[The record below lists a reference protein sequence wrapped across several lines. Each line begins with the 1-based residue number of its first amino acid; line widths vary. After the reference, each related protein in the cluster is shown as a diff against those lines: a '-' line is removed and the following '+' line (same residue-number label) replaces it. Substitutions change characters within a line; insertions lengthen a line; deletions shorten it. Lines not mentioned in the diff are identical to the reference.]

1 MSGGT
6 ETAAASW
13 PRVRSGMRVVALFWR
28 ISPRTVCVVLG
39 LTLITGLLPSLQIKV
54 TQAAVQSVVDAIR
67 VGGDTTRAALV
78 NGGLLALLAVL
89 AHLFGTWEQYARMLL
104 QLQFT
109 YRINERLMSKATRLD
124 LEQYENADTYDVLQR
139 ANREGA
145 SRPFQ
150 IFQGIIEVGQ
160 NTVQL
165 ASVAG
170 VLLSWNIWVGL
181 LILASPA
188 PSIAA
193 SLIYGRRGYTVERER
208 TSKRRMM
215 QYLQYLTTTD
225 RTFKEVRLFALG
237 DELVG
242 RYRALSQEFYGTDRV
257 LARKQAFAAF
267 PLGLV
272 SVLVSSGA
280 LVYALATTATAAAVG
295 RLAAYTQAIN
305 LVQTSAHSV
314 LFGIGELYRNVL
326 FVGNVFEYLDLPESR
341 ISGGTRKFPAELEHG
356 IEFHDVSFTYPGTE
370 HPVFAGLSC
379 MIPAGRCT
387 AIVGHNG
394 AGKTT
399 LVKLLGRLY
408 EPTSG
413 EILIDG
419 VPIQEYDLAD
429 LRANIGVIFQD
440 FVQYEMTAAENIG
453 FGSITNLA
461 DRDRVRRAGRDS
473 SADAFLSRLPDDY
486 DSVLGKM
493 FEGGRQLSIGQWQK
507 VALSRAFMRR
517 APLVVLDEPT
527 ASIDAEAEA
536 EIFGKLQEIAAGAT
550 AVLIAH
556 RFSTVR
562 MADEILVLEQGALIE
577 QGSHRELMRLN
588 GAYARLFT
596 LQAAGYLD
604 DDSVADKEGR
614 SPTEK

>member
-1 MSGGT
+1 MSDT
-6 ETAAASW
+6 EVAAAPAGRW
-13 PRVRSGMRVVALFWR
+13 PRLRTGARVVALFWR
-28 ISPRTVCVVLG
+28 LSPRTVCVVLG
-39 LTLITGLLPSLQIKV
+39 LTLVTGLLPSLQIKL
-54 TQAAVQSVVDAIR
+54 TQEAVQGVVDAIQ
-67 VGGDTTRAALV
+67 GGGSTRSAV
-78 NGGLLALLAVL
+78 VTGCLLAALAVL
-89 AHLFGTWEQYARMLL
+89 MHLFSTWEQYAKMLL
-104 QLQFT
+104 QLQFV
-109 YRINERLMSKATRLD
+109 YRVNERLMGKATRLD
-124 LEQYENADTYDVLQR
+124 LEQFENAETYDILQR
-139 ANREGA
+139 ANRDGT
-145 SRPFQ
+145 SRPYQ

-160 NTVQL
+160 SAVQL

-170 VLLSWNIWVGL
+170 VLLSWNVWVGL
-181 LILASPA
+181 LILVSPA

-208 TSKRRMM
+208 ASKRRLM

-225 RTFKEVRLFALG
+225 RTFKEVRLFNLG
-237 DELVG
+237 GLFVG
-242 RYRALSQEFYGTDRV
+242 RYRALSEEFYGTDRV

-267 PLGLV
+267 PLGLL

-305 LVQTSAHSV
+305 MVQASAHSV
-314 LFGIGELYRNVL
+314 LFGVGELYRNIL

-341 ISGGTRKFPAELEHG
+341 ITGGTRKFPAELRQG
-356 IEFHDVSFTYPGTE
+356 IEFREVSFAYPGTDR
-370 HPVFAGLSC
+370 PVFSGLSC
-379 MIPAGRCT
+379 TIPAGRCT

-419 VPIQEYDLAD
+419 VPIREYDLDD
-429 LRANIGVIFQD
+429 LRAHIGVIFQD

-453 FGSITNLA
+453 FGSVA
-461 DRDRVRRAGRDS
+461 DLDDAARVRRAGRES
-473 SADAFLSRLPDDY
+473 GADAFLDRLPQGY
-486 DSVLGKM
+486 DSVLGRT
-493 FEGGRQLSIGQWQK
+493 FEGGQQLSGGQWQK
-507 VALSRAFMRR
+507 VALARAFMRR

-527 ASIDAEAEA
+527 AAIDAEAEA
-536 EIFGKLQEIAAGAT
+536 EVFGKLREIAAGAT

-562 MADEILVLEQGALIE
+562 MADEILVLEKGALIE
-577 QGSHRELMRLN
+577 RGSHRELMRLD
-588 GAYARLFT
+588 GTYARLFT

-604 DDSVADKEGR
+604 EEPVSSTKIDD
-614 SPTEK
+614 

>member
-1 MSGGT
+1 MSTAGT
-6 ETAAASW
+6 TPQSW
-13 PRVRSGMRVVALFWR
+13 PRFRSGVRVVALFWR
-28 ISPRTVCVVLG
+28 LSPRTVCVVLT
-39 LTLITGLLPSLQIKV
+39 LTLVTGLLPSVQIKL
-54 TQAAVQSVVDAIR
+54 TQEAVQSVVDAIR
-67 VGGDTTRAALV
+67 EGDGSPRTALIT
-78 NGGLLALLAVL
+78 GGLLALLAVL
-89 AHLFGTWEQYARMLL
+89 THLLGTWEQYARMLL

-109 YRINERLMSKATRLD
+109 YRVNERLMSKATRLD
-124 LEQYENADTYDVLQR
+124 LEQYENADTYDILQR

-145 SRPFQ
+145 NRPFQ

-160 NTVQL
+160 NVVQL

-181 LILASPA
+181 LILVSPV

-208 TSKRRMM
+208 ASKRRMM

-225 RTFKEVRLFALG
+225 RTFKEVRLFDLG
-237 DELVG
+237 GELVG
-242 RYRALSQEFYGTDRV
+242 RYRALSEEFYGTDRR

-267 PLGLV
+267 PLGMV

-341 ISGGTRKFPAELEHG
+341 ITGGTRQFPAKLEQG
-356 IEFHDVSFTYPGTE
+356 IELRDVSFTYPGTDR
-370 HPVFAGLSC
+370 PVFSGLSC
-379 MIPAGRCT
+379 LIPAGRCT

-419 VPIQEYDLAD
+419 IPVQEYDLAD

-453 FGSITNLA
+453 FGSVTELGDDARI
-461 DRDRVRRAGRDS
+461 RRAGKQS
-473 SADAFLSRLPDDY
+473 GADDFLNRLPQGY
-486 DSVLGKM
+486 DSVLGRM

-507 VALSRAFMRR
+507 VALARAFMRR

-536 EIFGKLQEIAAGAT
+536 EVFGKLREIAAGAT

-577 QGSHRELMRLN
+577 RGSHRELMKEN

-604 DDSVADKEGR
+604 EDPFSDQRE
-614 SPTEK
+614 